1 MLEKISRIVRIHE
14 FGWSEVLQIETA
26 MVASPSP
33 DQVCLAIGAIGLN
46 RTEVTL
52 RSGRSP

>member
-33 DQVCLAIGAIGLN
+33 DQACLAIGAIGLN